1 VLGLAHQEE
10 KGNGASG
17 KTWRTLVVGEGSN
30 EDLRLLTQGGG
41 GGGGGAQSS
50 QTERERERESVKVG
64 CSGSPIQGCSAQR
77 PLGCSLYPFI
87 LLCPFFLF
95 FFSFDSF

>member
-30 EDLRLLTQGGG
+30 EDLQLLTQGGG
-41 GGGGGAQSS
+41 GGGVAQSS
-50 QTERERERESVKVG
+50 QAERERERAPAG
-64 CSGSPIQGCSAQR
+64 PAGARGA
-77 PLGCSLYPFI
+77 GG
-87 LLCPFFLF
+87 
-95 FFSFDSF
+95 

>member
-1 VLGLAHQEE
+1 MLGLAHQEE

-41 GGGGGAQSS
+41 GGVAQSS
-50 QTERERERESVKVG
+50 QAERERAPAGPAGARG
-64 CSGSPIQGCSAQR
+64 AGAAGAR
-77 PLGCSLYPFI
+77 GAGG
-87 LLCPFFLF
+87 
-95 FFSFDSF
+95 

>member
-77 PLGCSLYPFI
+77 PLGCSLSPIYFAVS
-87 LLCPFFLF
+87 FFLVSF
-95 FFSFDSF
+95 FFYF

>member
-1 VLGLAHQEE
+1 MLGLAHQEE

-41 GGGGGAQSS
+41 VAQSS
-50 QTERERERESVKVG
+50 QAERERESAGRACGGCGGAPAGPAGARGVG
-64 CSGSPIQGCSAQR
+64 G
-77 PLGCSLYPFI
+77 
-87 LLCPFFLF
+87 
-95 FFSFDSF
+95 